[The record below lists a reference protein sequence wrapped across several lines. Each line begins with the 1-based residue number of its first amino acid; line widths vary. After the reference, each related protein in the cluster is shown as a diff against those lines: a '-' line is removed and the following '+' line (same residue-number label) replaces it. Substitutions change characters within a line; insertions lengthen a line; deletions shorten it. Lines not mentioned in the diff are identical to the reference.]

1 MKNLFDAFGTIS
13 KIPVPTVKKIN
24 IKRSTIFFP
33 VVGYVAS
40 LINFG
45 IYYLL
50 KDYIPT
56 NILISLIMIVYF
68 YLFQYFHFDGF
79 VDLID
84 GFGAQIKTKEERLK
98 ILKDSRVGAF
108 ALLGGVLYILFLFNL
123 MSNIPE
129 GFLLAPVFSRYTMN
143 LLLTISKP
151 ARKDGLGKMYFPY
164 PKFYFLLSLIFI
176 LPIAYFNLQ
185 IFLIGI
191 ASSIISAVIMNII
204 SNKKIEGV
212 TGDVIGASAI
222 ISEVVYLFILNLFL

>member
-1 MKNLFDAFGTIS
+1 MKNLLVAFGTIS

-24 IKRSTIFFP
+24 IKRSTIYFP
-33 VVGYVAS
+33 VVGYAAS

-45 IYYLL
+45 IYFLL
-50 KDYIPT
+50 KDYLPT
-56 NILISLIMIVYF
+56 NVLISLIMIVYF

-84 GFGAQIKTKEERLK
+84 GFGAQIKTKEERLN

-123 MSNIPE
+123 MSSIPK

-143 LLLTISKP
+143 FLLTISKP

-176 LPIAYFNLQ
+176 IPIAFFNIK
-185 IFLIGI
+185 IFIIGI
-191 ASSIISAVIMNII
+191 ASSMISAIFMNRI

-212 TGDVIGASAI
+212 TGDVIGASAV